1 MPRQIR
7 IFIVDDHQLFIDGLK
22 SLFATEEQFVV
33 AGCANNGKEAL
44 QFLETTPVDVVL
56 VDIEMPLMNGFD
68 TASFIIKKH
77 PGIKIIALTTH
88 DEKSIIR
95 KMVEVG
101 ASGYLLKN
109 IDKSTLLEAINTVLD
124 GRLYFSSEI
133 TVSLNSMTDPV
144 EKLTANRDS
153 ALDQLSAR
161 EVEILVQIA
170 NGKSNT
176 KIAEELFLSP
186 KTIDTHRT
194 NIMQKLNINNV
205 VGLVRFAL
213 KNGLVE

>member
-33 AGCANNGKEAL
+33 VGCANNGKEAL

-68 TASFIIKKH
+68 TASYIIKKH
-77 PGIKIIALTTH
+77 PSIKIIALTTH

-95 KMVEVG
+95 KMIEVG

-144 EKLTANRDS
+144 EKLTANRDP

>member
-7 IFIVDDHQLFIDGLK
+7 IFIIDDHQLFIDGLK
-22 SLFATEEQFVV
+22 SLFATEKQFVV
-33 AGCANNGKEAL
+33 VGCANNGKEAL

-77 PGIKIIALTTH
+77 SGIKIIALTTH

-95 KMVEVG
+95 KMIEVG

-144 EKLTANRDS
+144 EKLTANRDP